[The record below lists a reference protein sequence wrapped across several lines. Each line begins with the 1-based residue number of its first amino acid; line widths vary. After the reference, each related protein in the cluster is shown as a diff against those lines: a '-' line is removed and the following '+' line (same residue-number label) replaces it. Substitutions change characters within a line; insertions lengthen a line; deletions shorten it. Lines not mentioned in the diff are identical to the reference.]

1 MNSRLRS
8 LAVLAL
14 VLAAPVAGA
23 QSINR
28 SATGLASATQT
39 LTFEGQS
46 GAVGSQFAAQGV
58 TFGSGAYF
66 DASGYFSGS
75 GGAGTAVN
83 NFGSGIVNP
92 IDIFFTNAI
101 QGVAFQFITNPG
113 TTTFTALLG
122 GSTVS
127 TFSASTDLN
136 GWFGNATEFYGFDNT
151 VVLDQIQ
158 INVNPGDDNNNG
170 ALALDNLETGALAT
184 PEPASMTLVATGL
197 IGIFGVARRRR
208 NRSAV

>member
-1 MNSRLRS
+1 MYSRLRS
-8 LAVLAL
+8 LAVLVL

-46 GAVGSQFAAQGV
+46 GAVGSQYSAQGV
-58 TFGSGAYF
+58 TFGSGAFF

-75 GGAGTAVN
+75 GGAQTSVN
-83 NFGSGIVNP
+83 NFGGGIVNP
-92 IDIFFTNAI
+92 IDIFFTSAI
-101 QGVAFQFITNPG
+101 QGAAFQFITNPG

-127 TFSASTDLN
+127 TFTASTDLN
-136 GWFGNATEFYGFDNT
+136 GWFGNATEFYGFDNS
-151 VVLDQIQ
+151 VALDQIQ
-158 INVNPGDDNNNG
+158 INVGNDDG
-170 ALALDNLETGALAT
+170 ALVLDNLQTGVVST

-197 IGIFGVARRRR
+197 IGMFGVARRRR
-208 NRSAV
+208 NRSVV

>member
-1 MNSRLRS
+1 MYSRLRS
-8 LAVLAL
+8 LAVLVL

-46 GAVGSQFAAQGV
+46 GAVGSQYAAQGV
-58 TFGSGAYF
+58 TFGSGAFF

-75 GGAGTAVN
+75 GGAQNAVN
-83 NFGSGIVNP
+83 NFGNGVVNP

-113 TTTFTALLG
+113 TTTFTALLA

-136 GWFGNATEFYGFDNT
+136 GWFNNATEFYGFDNT
-151 VVLDQIQ
+151 VGLDQIQ
-158 INVNPGDDNNNG
+158 INVAGDG
-170 ALALDNLETGALAT
+170 AFALDNLQTGVVAS

-197 IGIFGVARRRR
+197 IGMFGVARRRR
-208 NRSAV
+208 NRSVV

>member
-46 GAVGSQFAAQGV
+46 GAVGSQYAAQGV
-58 TFGSGAYF
+58 TFGSGAFF

-75 GGAGTAVN
+75 GGASNAVN
-83 NFGSGIVNP
+83 NFGGGIVNP

-158 INVNPGDDNNNG
+158 IHVNTGDG
-170 ALALDNLETGALAT
+170 VLVLDNLETGALAT

>member
-1 MNSRLRS
+1 MYSRLRS
-8 LAVLAL
+8 LAVLVL

-39 LTFEGQS
+39 ITFEGQS
-46 GAVGSQFAAQGV
+46 GAIGSQYAAQGV
-58 TFGSGAYF
+58 TFGSGAFF
-66 DASGYFSGS
+66 DGSSYFSGS
-75 GGAGTAVN
+75 GGAQTAAN
-83 NFGSGIVNP
+83 NFGNGVVNP

-127 TFSASTDLN
+127 TFSASTDVN
-136 GWFGNATEFYGFDNT
+136 GWIGNATEFYGFDNT

-158 INVNPGDDNNNG
+158 INVGNDDG
-170 ALALDNLETGALAT
+170 ALVLDNLQTGVVAT

-197 IGIFGVARRRR
+197 IGMFGVARRRR
-208 NRSAV
+208 NRSVV

>member
-46 GAVGSQFAAQGV
+46 GAVGSQYAAQGV
-58 TFGSGAYF
+58 TFGSGAFF
-66 DASGYFSGS
+66 DSYGYFSGS

-83 NFGSGIVNP
+83 NFGNGVVNP

-151 VVLDQIQ
+151 VALDQIQ
-158 INVNPGDDNNNG
+158 INVNTADGNNG